1 MNITQLDV
9 GYNIIASTSHLLVQ
23 PRISWLQT
31 VLIVSPISEGINQTK
46 YQKMHII
53 KKKYM
58 SKVSLTFYY
67 FVIIRKKN
75 SNKISKNE
83 HHLKKKHKCTKSL

>member
-31 VLIVSPISEGINQTK
+31 GLIVSPISEGINQTK

-53 KKKYM
+53 KKIY
-58 SKVSLTFYY
+58 VQGI
-67 FVIIRKKN
+67 FVFLLLCYNQKEKFKQNIEK
-75 SNKISKNE
+75 
-83 HHLKKKHKCTKSL
+83 

>member
-31 VLIVSPISEGINQTK
+31 VLIVSPI
-46 YQKMHII
+46 Y
-53 KKKYM
+53 
-58 SKVSLTFYY
+58 L
-67 FVIIRKKN
+67 VIIRRNK
-75 SNKISKNE
+75 SNKISENAYI
-83 HHLKKKHKCTKSL
+83 KKIYVQGIFDFLLLCYNQKEKFKQNIKK